1 MKPSFTAPIVALVT
15 ALVGAAAAADQPL
28 SNAPPHDILL
38 TDSLGHTVHAATNQV
53 PQPTHP
59 PSAAG
64 LPHQFSGALEGAKGS
79 AEVLTRLDEARAGQV
94 GWQLFPAVPPRL
106 PSYLFSVDEYGN
118 TAIRP
123 GALITYDPLDVL
135 PQYAKYWASEYG
147 LRYSL
152 EQTLTYVSMTD
163 VVKGDNTLGYYT
175 FDFKAKWAVFDAP
188 GAGTAGWISSQIEA
202 KTALGGTNDTQ
213 SAKSNLGTITDPTG
227 IWSSVNGI
235 RVPELAWQESFLD
248 GSAVLVAG
256 SINQENYLDKN
267 AYAHTGRGQFINS
280 ALINSMVL
288 PLKANNL
295 GLNLQCQPRDDW
307 YAMIGASVGN
317 TPEGQLPWTDFRWH
331 DWSLIG
337 EVGYAPED
345 FLGLGPGIYR
355 LQPFVGQV
363 TGFKPVT
370 VTFSS
375 LGSTNS
381 ESVTYSSPTNS
392 PVQAGLCF
400 NLQQQLGPRSPL
412 GWFGRFG
419 FGGSQVAAGAAAQI
433 ATGFVMQ
440 APLKHAGLVPRLS
453 NDLLGI
459 GLVWSQPSATTKTIY
474 HHNEYALEAFYALQL
489 TPLMKL
495 QPDVQYVWN
504 PAFNSANHAL
514 VAQLQLVF
522 SW

>member
-1 MKPSFTAPIVALVT
+1 MNPSFAAAIASVVT
-15 ALVGAAAAADQPL
+15 ALAGIASAADPAV
-28 SNAPPHDILL
+28 SNAPPHGILL
-38 TDSLGHTVHAATNQV
+38 TDSLGHTVYLDTNLV
-53 PQPTHP
+53 ARPMRPL
-59 PSAAG
+59 SAKG
-64 LPHQFSGALEGAKGS
+64 LAHQFSGALEGAK
-79 AEVLTRLDEARAGQV
+79 APVEALTRLVESRAGQV
-94 GWQLFPAVPPRL
+94 GWQFFPAVPPRL
-106 PSYLFSVDEYGN
+106 PSYLSSVDDYGN

-123 GALITYDPLDVL
+123 GALITYDPFDVL
-135 PQYAKYWASEYG
+135 PQGAKYWASEYG

-152 EQTLTYVSMTD
+152 DQTITYVHMSE
-163 VVKGDNTLGYYT
+163 VLKGENDLGYYT

-202 KTALGGTNDTQ
+202 QTALGGTNDTQ
-213 SAKSNLGTITDPTG
+213 SAKSNLGTVTDPTG

-248 GSAVLVAG
+248 GQAVLVAG
-256 SINQENYLDKN
+256 TINQENYLDKN

-288 PLKANNL
+288 PLKNNNF
-295 GLNLQCQPRDDW
+295 GVNLQCQPHNDW
-307 YAMIGASVGN
+307 YAMIGASVGDAPN
-317 TPEGQLPWTDFRWH
+317 GFLPWTDFNWH

-337 EVGYAPED
+337 EIGYAPD
-345 FLGLGPGIYR
+345 DLFGLGPGIYR

-363 TGFKPVT
+363 TGLESAT
-370 VTFSS
+370 VTFTNP
-375 LGSTNS
+375 GSTNS

-400 NLQQQLGPRSPL
+400 NLQQQLGPHSPFA
-412 GWFGRFG
+412 WFGRFG
-419 FGGSQVAAGAAAQI
+419 FGGSQIAAGAAAQI
-433 ATGFVMQ
+433 GTGFVMQ
-440 APLKHAGLVPRLS
+440 APLKHAGLVPRLG
-453 NDLLGI
+453 NDLLGV
-459 GLVWSQPSATTKTIY
+459 GLVWSQPSATSQTIY

-489 TPLMKL
+489 TPLMRL

-504 PAFNSANHAL
+504 PAFNPANDAL